1 MAIGAAACQ
10 RPAFL
15 SNSKFM
21 DEQSPLEFR
30 EWARRYRG
38 MAGVAI
44 PDTPEGNRALFKL
57 REDYGTYVGGFDPA
71 KPPQYITLTNRDDNS
86 QVRGIMEDG
95 KFREIPVDKIT
106 TPKGTFA
113 LQTATNAAPIYLPD
127 GSVAQN
133 YTSDPTMGGAPA
145 PGIGG
150 AGMAVTNAPAMTN
163 APTASP
169 TPYPEGSKLIK
180 RSGENAGKL
189 HQIVNGVP
197 QLITGQ

>member
-1 MAIGAAACQ
+1 MEIGAAA
-10 RPAFL
+10 RPVPAFL
-15 SNSKFM
+15 SNSNFM

-38 MAGVAI
+38 MAGVSI

-71 KPPQYITLTNRDDNS
+71 KPPQYITLTNKADNS
-86 QVRGIMEDG
+86 EVRGIMEDG

-127 GSVAQN
+127 GSIAQN
-133 YTSDPTMGGAPA
+133 YTSDPTMGGAPM

-150 AGMAVTNAPAMTN
+150 AGMTVTN
-163 APTASP
+163 APTAAPVQTPAPSP
-169 TPYPEGSKLIK
+169 TPLPEGT
-180 RSGENAGKL
+180 
-189 HQIVNGVP
+189 IVRQNGVTYRITNGVP
-197 QLITGQ
+197 VPITGP